1 MSNIA
6 VFNPGANLPSFVKKG
21 VLSAV
26 AQALAGGGATGKR
39 VSIKGGVFRLYSNG
53 KEVTSIEERFLD
65 VVIVNAAPKVHR
77 TFYAKKFDEDTVSSP
92 DCWSADGDKPDA
104 SVKAP
109 VSATCATCPNNIK
122 GSGEGESRA
131 CRYGQKLAVVLA
143 NDVEGDVLQLSLPA
157 MSIFGKAEGDN
168 RPLQEYA
175 RYLVAQGIDPSMLVT
190 RLRFDTTAAVPKLFF
205 KPMRWLTEDE
215 YAITQEKGQS
225 HDAIQAITF
234 TVSQQDGVAPV
245 SAEGPR
251 QAAAAKAAA
260 KPAPAPEPEPEAE
273 PPAPPPKAKAK
284 PAAAKPAPAP
294 ETEEEPPAP
303 EPKKRVAAAPPAP
316 VESTGLAAVLG
327 QWDDE

>member
-39 VSIKGGVFRLYSNG
+39 VSIKGGVFRLYSDG

-92 DCWSADGDKPDA
+92 DCWSADGDKPDV

-109 VSATCATCPNNIK
+109 CSDTCATCPNNIK

-234 TVSQQDGVAPV
+234 TVSQQDGVAP
-245 SAEGPR
+245 
-251 QAAAAKAAA
+251 AAPKAAA
-260 KPAPAPEPEPEAE
+260 PAPAPKPAPAPEPEVEAE
-273 PPAPPPKAKAK
+273 PPASPPKAKAK
-284 PAAAKPAPAP
+284 PAAAKPAPEPA
-294 ETEEEPPAP
+294 EEVEPPAP
-303 EPKKRVAAAPPAP
+303 EPRKRTAAAPAAP
-316 VESTGLAAVLG
+316 VVSTGLADVLG
-327 QWDDE
+327 QWDDEA